1 MNNGNGI
8 INVTSLDALAEHGIH
23 RVVIAAGV
31 FDGVHLGHRK
41 LIDELLVMSVRE
53 NAVPVAFT
61 FYPHPRTILNPDKAP
76 ELLVSPR
83 KKAELM
89 AELGVKAAVTI
100 PFTRSFSEQEP
111 DDFIRDTLIA
121 GRVELCGICVGSN
134 WRFGKNGSGT
144 VDDLRKFAEAGH
156 FAFASVEELYIDEQL
171 VSSTAI
177 RRAISAG
184 RLAEAATMLGRNYT
198 LSGSVGHG
206 HRVAT
211 DKLSRP
217 TANLQISYG
226 ILPPYGVYA
235 VKVRHEGKEY
245 PGAVNIGLSPTFEYD
260 DVHSARIEVHI
271 LGFTE
276 NLYGQSLEIEFLDYL
291 REERNFPSPEALK
304 QQIEKDI
311 EIIRK
316 LFKSGDDA
324 L

>member
-8 INVTSLDALAEHGIH
+8 VNVTSLDALAEHGIN

-41 LIDELLVMSVRE
+41 LFDELLKMSVRE

-61 FYPHPRTILNPDKAP
+61 FYPHPRTILNPQKAP

-83 KKAELM
+83 KKVALL

-100 PFTRSFSEQEP
+100 PFTRSFAEQEP

-121 GRVELCGICVGSN
+121 GRVELCGICVGTD

-144 VDDLRKFAEAGH
+144 VEHLRKFAEAGH
-156 FAFASVEELYIDEQL
+156 FAFVSVDELYIDGQL

-177 RRAISAG
+177 RRAISSG
-184 RLAEAATMLGRNYT
+184 RLGDAAMMLGRNYT
-198 LSGSVGHG
+198 LSGAVGHG
-206 HRVAT
+206 HHIAT
-211 DKLSRP
+211 DKLSKP

-226 ILPPYGVYA
+226 VLPPFGVYA
-235 VKVRHEGKEY
+235 VKVRHEGREY

-260 DVHSARIEVHI
+260 DVRSARIEVHI
-271 LGFTE
+271 LDYTG

-311 EIIRK
+311 QIIRQ
-316 LFKSGDDA
+316 LFKSGDDV